1 LKKITKFMSN
11 KRIAWSALFIVLVL
25 TAIIR
30 SGLVSVPLERDEG
43 EYAYAGQLILQ
54 GVPPYQEV
62 YNVKLPG
69 VYAAYALLLAILGQT
84 PQGIHAGLLIINTIT
99 TILVFLLARQ
109 AMNPL
114 GAVVSAASFAL
125 LSVGQPVEGVFANAE
140 HFVIV
145 FAVAGLLVLLRG
157 LASEKLWKLFVSGLL
172 LGLSFVMKQHGLAF
186 SALGALCI
194 AFDSLRQRPVI
205 WRRLV
210 LRLFTFVSG
219 VIAVF
224 GCLCLIMARAGVFR
238 NFWFWTVDYARDYVT
253 QMPLDLAWPAFISG
267 AAPILSSAPLLWAL
281 IGLGLVALVT
291 KGITKD
297 YGVFI
302 ILYTIFSFFSIC
314 PGFYFRSHY
323 FVLLLP
329 CASLLAGIAASTLAD
344 FLSGLSSRR
353 IGYGVAILVFV
364 VCLCHSVY
372 RQRNFLFHMTPF
384 EASRSTYSLNPFPES
399 LEIADYIQQHTNSED
414 YIAILGSEPQIYFYS
429 HRRSATGYIYMY
441 PMMENHNFALQMQK
455 DFIKNIE
462 AKNPKYVLFVN
473 VSTSWLCRPDSH
485 TEVLR
490 WFGDYRQRALRLV
503 GVVELFNDRTLYH
516 WAPNVQG
523 PVGSRFWVAIFERAV

>member
-1 LKKITKFMSN
+1 MSSQ
-11 KRIAWSALFIVLVL
+11 RIAWSALFIVLVL

-30 SGLVSVPLERDEG
+30 YGLVSVPLERDEG
-43 EYAYAGQLILQ
+43 EYAYAGQLMLQ
-54 GVPPYQEV
+54 GIPPYQEV

-84 PQGIHAGLLIINTIT
+84 HQGIHAGLLIINTIT

-109 AMNPL
+109 AINPL

-125 LSVGQPVEGVFANAE
+125 LSVGQSVEGVFANAE

-145 FAVAGLLVLLRG
+145 FAVAGLLVLLRA

-186 SALGALCI
+186 SALGALYI
-194 AFDSLRQRPVI
+194 AFDSLRRRPVL
-205 WRRLV
+205 WSRLV
-210 LRLFTFVSG
+210 LRLVTFVSG

-224 GCLCLIMARAGVFR
+224 GCLCLIMARAGVFQS
-238 NFWFWTVDYARDYVT
+238 FWFWTVDYARDYVT

-297 YGVFI
+297 CGVFI
-302 ILYTIFSFFSIC
+302 ILYTVFSFLSIC

-344 FLSGLSSRR
+344 LLSELSSRG
-353 IGYGVAILVFV
+353 IGYGVAILLLV
-364 VCLCHSVY
+364 VCLCQSVY

-399 LEIADYIQQHTNSED
+399 LKIADYIRKHTNSED
-414 YIAILGSEPQIYFYS
+414 YIAILGSDMTF
-429 HRRSATGYIYMY
+429 R
-441 PMMENHNFALQMQK
+441 
-455 DFIKNIE
+455 D
-462 AKNPKYVLFVN
+462 
-473 VSTSWLCRPDSH
+473 
-485 TEVLR
+485 
-490 WFGDYRQRALRLV
+490 
-503 GVVELFNDRTLYH
+503 DRMSK
-516 WAPNVQG
+516 G
-523 PVGSRFWVAIFERAV
+523 